1 MTARPEKWLIVN
13 FFKLM
18 YYVCIVVP
26 GKAGITGITGITGDW
41 ADWFT
46 GVPHFTGI
54 TPMVV
59 ASR

>member
-1 MTARPEKWLIVN
+1 MVDVN